1 MNTSHAQIP
10 WLLSILQGF
19 SLASTQSPDT
29 TLHMIEKTPLTQLAL
44 PVIREMPAGRVV
56 LAASSTGTC
65 VSVVWPETSRFA
77 VYSQRTGE
85 VWERVDEGSG
95 TAVVWALASP
105 TYAVLHQAQ
114 ARILTPECERP

>member
-1 MNTSHAQIP
+1 MICSRDGGI
-10 WLLSILQGF
+10 
-19 SLASTQSPDT
+19 STDDVVSCD
-29 TLHMIEKTPLTQLAL
+29 A
-44 PVIREMPAGRVV
+44 PAGRVV
-56 LAASSTGTC
+56 LAASSTGTG

-105 TYAVLHQAQ
+105 TYAVLHQAPVSF
-114 ARILTPECERP
+114 A